1 MPIGEFKSM
10 FKPNYNY
17 NNKIVNDLLEINS
30 IRDFIVNAPL
40 IVEMEI
46 SLKRDALL
54 KSAHHST
61 AIEGNPLTLNQV
73 DELAQGLKITAQ
85 KKAQQEVLN
94 YLNVL
99 RNLDEYSE
107 NGKIT
112 EKSVLKLHQDITH
125 YTLEYTYLE
134 GQYRTIPVYV
144 VNKKGEVVFTPPP
157 DNLVPIETQKFI
169 EWINSDAKEL
179 NPVIAAGI
187 IHYEFVRIHPFVD
200 GNGRTARALAALFL
214 YLNRFDTDRFFTLD
228 EYYDNDMPAYYDALN
243 SVDPE
248 TQDLTGWLEYFLE
261 GFLIS
266 IIEIKDQILLF
277 SPEKAT
283 AKRIKLSEKQMKIIE
298 YIHLNGQISNFEV
311 QKLLNVSR
319 QGAYKY
325 LRSLMDLDL
334 VEKKGGSR
342 STYYVLKSNE

>member
-1 MPIGEFKSM
+1 M
-10 FKPNYNY
+10 FKPNFSYND
-17 NNKIVNDLLEINS
+17 KIVNILLEINS
-30 IRDFIVNAPL
+30 TRDFIVNAPL

-73 DELAQGLKITAQ
+73 DRLAQGFKINVQ

-99 RNLDEYSE
+99 NNIDNYFEDGE
-107 NGKIT
+107 IT
-112 EKSVLKLHQDITH
+112 EKTILKLHHDIT
-125 YTLEYTYLE
+125 YSTLEDTYME
-134 GQYRTIPVYV
+134 GQYRTEPVHI
-144 VNKKGEVVFTPPP
+144 VNKQGEIVFTPPP
-157 DNLVPIETQKFI
+157 ANLVRKEMAEFI
-169 EWINSDAKEL
+169 EWLNGNSKEL
-179 NPVIAAGI
+179 NPVIVAGI

-200 GNGRTARALAALFL
+200 GNGRTARALAALLL
-214 YLNRFDTDRFFTLD
+214 YLRKFDTNSFFTLD
-228 EYYDNDMPAYYDALN
+228 EYYDYDRPAYYKALN

-248 TQDLTGWLEYFLE
+248 TQDLTQWLEYFLE
-261 GFLIS
+261 GFLIAVDK
-266 IIEIKDQILLF
+266 IKDQILLF
-277 SPEKAT
+277 SPGKTER
-283 AKRIKLSEKQMKIIE
+283 KRVKLSEKQMKLIE
-298 YIHLNGQISNFEV
+298 YIHLNGQINNFEV
-311 QKLLNVSR
+311 QGLLKISR

-342 STYYVLKSNE
+342 STYYVLKSKL